1 MKIFAALIFLVL
13 IFSSANVYAGEF
25 QDLQRKIILPDR
37 IRHRPGSHKL
47 TRPAPPRIEVPHR
60 KVDSHDNAKYI
71 QRQPK
76 KPPRLRHPKLPIASS
91 DHRGSNTPKRFGPP
105 RFRR

>member
-1 MKIFAALIFLVL
+1 MKIFAAII
-13 IFSSANVYAGEF
+13 IFSLLFGSSSVYAEEF

-37 IRHRPGSHKL
+37 IRHRQGNRKL
-47 TRPAPPRIEVPHR
+47 TRPAPPRIEVPRR
-60 KVDSHDNAKYI
+60 KVEEHDNAKYV

-76 KPPRLRHPKLPIASS
+76 KPPRMKHPKMPIASS